1 MQMISV
7 SSSAMSAVG
16 YNPDTGHMK
25 ITFTQ
30 GHTYDFCRVP
40 QHVYE
45 GKEGSCERP
54 PTWQATRTYSR
65 PAFAGL
71 WSARHFYVGPH
82 HSSAAGVTEEYY
94 CAMQVATGTVVNGKI
109 ELEGV
114 ALPEGSVVTVVA
126 RGADEPFSLSASE
139 EDELLEAIA
148 EIERGEFISVEE
160 LLESLPK

>member
-1 MQMISV
+1 
-7 SSSAMSAVG
+7 
-16 YNPDTGHMK
+16 
-25 ITFTQ
+25 
-30 GHTYDFCRVP
+30 
-40 QHVYE
+40 
-45 GKEGSCERP
+45 
-54 PTWQATRTYSR
+54 
-65 PAFAGL
+65 
-71 WSARHFYVGPH
+71 
-82 HSSAAGVTEEYY
+82 
-94 CAMQVATGTVVNGKI
+94 MQVATGTVVNGKI